1 MSNEKKRKLGVSALS
16 TTASNNMPKKKRE
29 EFKDKGFYDY
39 LDETMNKKSKPKP
52 KTKDKKDKDK
62 TKNKGVKIKSGGTL
76 RVLKKGVIRGSYS

>member
-1 MSNEKKRKLGVSALS
+1 MGAGSYKDGG
-16 TTASNNMPKKKRE
+16 MPKKKKE

-52 KTKDKKDKDK
+52 KPKTKTKDK
-62 TKNKGVKIKSGGTL
+62 TKNKGVKIKNGGTL